1 MSLLLSQQSAV
12 WAVTA
17 ALVEGADTLAAQVS
31 PVVAASSAVTDGA
44 DVLQAQVGPVPAF
57 TSASTDGADVLSA
70 AIEVVSATDFSAS
83 LLDGADTLVA
93 LVALPTKL
101 GGDDVP
107 RVEIWTTRKAKAVR
121 KRITRELIE
130 LKAAAPDLVE
140 GLAVPAPQPDWS
152 AYVAQLQAV
161 AAQLEAL
168 QARRWDEWLEQDD
181 EEILLLL

>member
-17 ALVEGADTLAAQVS
+17 ALVEGDDTL
-31 PVVAASSAVTDGA
+31 
-44 DVLQAQVGPVPAF
+44 LAQVGLGPAPEV
-57 TSASTDGADVLSA
+57 TSK
-70 AIEVVSATDFSAS
+70 I
-83 LLDGADTLVA
+83 
-93 LVALPTKL
+93 

-121 KRITRELIE
+121 KRITRELVE

-140 GLAVPAPQPDWS
+140 NLAVPAPQPDWS

>member
-1 MSLLLSQQSAV
+1 MSLLLSQQTPV

-17 ALVEGADTLAAQVS
+17 ALVEGDDTL
-31 PVVAASSAVTDGA
+31 
-44 DVLQAQVGPVPAF
+44 LAQVGLGPAPEVP
-57 TSASTDGADVLSA
+57 SK
-70 AIEVVSATDFSAS
+70 I
-83 LLDGADTLVA
+83 
-93 LVALPTKL
+93 

-121 KRITRELIE
+121 KRITRELVE

-140 GLAVPAPQPDWS
+140 NLAVPAPQPDWS

-168 QARRWDEWLEQDD
+168 QARRWDQWLEQDD

>member
-1 MSLLLSQQSAV
+1 MAIKYSTTHRTNSMTQLA
-12 WAVTA
+12 TDI
-17 ALVEGADTLAAQVS
+17 GASCKIKIWTGS
-31 PVVAASSAVTDGA
+31 IPA
-44 DVLQAQVGPVPAF
+44 DC
-57 TSASTDGADVLSA
+57 ASTDGADVLSA
-70 AIEVVSATDFSAS
+70 AVEVLSATDFSAS
-83 LLDGADTLVA
+83 LLDGADTLAA

-121 KRITRELIE
+121 KRITRELVE

>member
-1 MSLLLSQQSAV
+1 MSLLLSQQTPA

-17 ALVEGADTLAAQVS
+17 ALVEGNDTL
-31 PVVAASSAVTDGA
+31 
-44 DVLQAQVGPVPAF
+44 LAQVGLGPAPEAP
-57 TSASTDGADVLSA
+57 SK
-70 AIEVVSATDFSAS
+70 I
-83 LLDGADTLVA
+83 
-93 LVALPTKL
+93 

-121 KRITRELIE
+121 KRITRELVE
-130 LKAAAPDLVE
+130 LKAVAPDLVE
-140 GLAVPAPQPDWS
+140 NLAVPAPQPDWS

-168 QARRWDEWLEQDD
+168 QARRWDQWLEQDD

>member
-44 DVLQAQVGPVPAF
+44 DVLQAQVGPVLAL
-57 TSASTDGADVLSA
+57 SADVADGADVLA
-70 AIEVVSATDFSAS
+70 ASVSVVSANDFSAA
-83 LLDGADTLVA
+83 LLNGPDTLAA
-93 LVALPTKL
+93 LVALPTKV

-107 RVEIWTTRKAKAVR
+107 RLEVWTTRKAKAVR
-121 KRITRELIE
+121 KRITRELVE
-130 LKAAAPDLVE
+130 LKAAAPELVE

>member
-1 MSLLLSQQSAV
+1 MSLLLSQQTPI

-17 ALVEGADTLAAQVS
+17 ALVEGDDTL
-31 PVVAASSAVTDGA
+31 
-44 DVLQAQVGPVPAF
+44 LAQVGLGPAPEGP
-57 TSASTDGADVLSA
+57 SK
-70 AIEVVSATDFSAS
+70 I
-83 LLDGADTLVA
+83 
-93 LVALPTKL
+93 